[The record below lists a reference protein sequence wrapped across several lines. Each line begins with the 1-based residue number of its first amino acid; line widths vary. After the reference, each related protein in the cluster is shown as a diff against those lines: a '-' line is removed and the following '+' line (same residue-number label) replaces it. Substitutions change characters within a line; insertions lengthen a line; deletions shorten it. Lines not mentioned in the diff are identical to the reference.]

1 MSAGPL
7 PVRGDLRALDADA
20 LAALANRGLVKR
32 AGREVEREPPALSA
46 DGSAIVAEFSDGIR
60 ATLPE
65 GGLEQGRC
73 TCGATGVCRHLIGLI
88 LAYQIAAAVPTD
100 SSAAA
105 ASSTAG
111 STVGSAAVSASAGP
125 AAPPAPACAAA
136 SASAGS
142 ATSGDDAVIAA
153 SAGAPAAASAATGS
167 SASAS
172 GTAAISADAGRA
184 GEELSGS
191 PTGFSSGPARIPG
204 ATPGPV
210 SAPERAA
217 WSPGVFTDAEVTT
230 RIGARLVTAA
240 RRAERAGYTARI
252 RRGPVPVV
260 ELSAATVRF
269 LVPNDLGY
277 VHTDAR
283 AGVRDDV
290 IALAVWAFRAADEQH
305 PDDADCVIDVGGSGA
320 GTTAGSG
327 LEALVEFAAEVLR
340 GGAVHSGAGLAAT
353 AAGHLR
359 ALERAGLRWPF
370 DAATELVGQLTAYR
384 DRSARYSPELL
395 ADLLAEL
402 FARHRAAVA
411 DGGAAA
417 RARVLGSEEA
427 AETPLRRVRLDGL
440 GARVTAID
448 DERRIE
454 IFHGQPASGVVLVSH
469 RQWTTTDDGPALA
482 RRRIAG
488 TTIAAVAAGTLVT
501 ESAVRSASR
510 AVRLST
516 SRVAK
521 SSVTASNGAWDALPD
536 GLLVRDYARL
546 ATDLDAM
553 PPRPVRARVRAEL
566 VRVLVIAEVGAAH
579 YSPGAQ
585 RLTVEIR
592 DEHGNQATVVATHA
606 AVTPGRLDA
615 VAAALDGRRG
625 KPRYVAG
632 SVHRS
637 GGRVVIDPYAIAA
650 DGPPVIPDLA
660 AADAFPATPTG
671 LAFAVTTATGAQEP
685 GNATAAPESSGGS
698 PESSDG
704 STESSDPSAV
714 SGVPDP
720 SGVSGVSDLSGVS
733 GVSDSSAVSAAT
745 GGFGVTVADGPSGA
759 IAGSRPP
766 EVAGASGSV
775 DDRSKP
781 QAGEPGVPAGVEVW
795 DGAEGTDVLAA
806 AVAAARDVLAEV
818 AHSGLAHLPS
828 AYADRLRNARN
839 ALARVGLHRVAS
851 ALDQVTARLSPDPG
865 IDAANAWADAYL
877 RVSLAAD
884 LL

>member
-1 MSAGPL
+1 MSAGTL
-7 PVRGDLRALDADA
+7 PVRADLRALDADA

-32 AGREVEREPPALSA
+32 ASREVEREPPRLSA
-46 DGSAIVAEFSDGIR
+46 DGPVIVAEFSDGVR
-60 ATLPE
+60 AALPV
-65 GGLEQGRC
+65 GGLDQGRC
-73 TCGATGVCRHLIGLI
+73 SCGATGVCRHLIGLI
-88 LAYQIAAAVPTD
+88 LAYQAASAAYSTVAAAPGSAAASTVPSAPPSALAAPSAAGATSVSAGPPVSSSAGPSVSSSSVSPVLSAAVPPMLSSAVPPGS

-105 ASSTAG
+105 MPSVSLAASPAVSPEAAHQVDAEPSGVSPGLLAGQTVAPAG
-111 STVGSAAVSASAGP
+111 SSVP
-125 AAPPAPACAAA
+125 
-136 SASAGS
+136 
-142 ATSGDDAVIAA
+142 
-153 SAGAPAAASAATGS
+153 
-167 SASAS
+167 
-172 GTAAISADAGRA
+172 
-184 GEELSGS
+184 
-191 PTGFSSGPARIPG
+191 SGP
-204 ATPGPV
+204 V
-210 SAPERAA
+210 ERTA
-217 WSPGVFTDAEVTT
+217 WSPGVFTDEDLTA
-230 RIGARLVTAA
+230 RIGARLVAAA
-240 RRAERAGYTARI
+240 RRAERAGYTARV

-260 ELSAATVRF
+260 ELPAATVRF

-290 IALAVWAFRAADEQH
+290 IALAVWAFRAADGQQ
-305 PDDADCVIDVGGSGA
+305 PDAADCVIDVGGSGIGA
-320 GTTAGSG
+320 AAGSG
-327 LEALVEFAAEVLR
+327 LEGLVEFAAEVLR

-353 AAGHLR
+353 AAGHLT
-359 ALERAGLRWPF
+359 ALERAGLRWPL

-395 ADLLAEL
+395 ADLLAEV
-402 FARHRAAVA
+402 FARHRAATA

-469 RQWTTTDDGPALA
+469 RQWTTPDDGPTLA

-488 TTIAAVAAGTLVT
+488 TTVAAVAAGTLVT

-510 AVRLST
+510 TVRLSA

-521 SSVTASNGAWDALPD
+521 STVTASNGAWDGLPD

-546 ATDLDAM
+546 AADLDAM

-566 VRVLVIAEVGAAH
+566 VRVLAIDEVGPAH

-592 DEHGNQATVVATHA
+592 DIHGNPATVVATHA

-660 AADAFPATPTG
+660 APDAFAASTAAAAFTTPDATDAGMPAAAPATP
-671 LAFAVTTATGAQEP
+671 VSEATPA
-685 GNATAAPESSGGS
+685 
-698 PESSDG
+698 
-704 STESSDPSAV
+704 
-714 SGVPDP
+714 
-720 SGVSGVSDLSGVS
+720 
-733 GVSDSSAVSAAT
+733 SSA
-745 GGFGVTVADGPSGA
+745 GPSG
-759 IAGSRPP
+759 S
-766 EVAGASGSV
+766 GAS
-775 DDRSKP
+775 P
-781 QAGEPGVPAGVEVW
+781 EPAASPGPSGPSGDQGPVVEDVGAPAGVEVW
-795 DGAEGTDVLAA
+795 DSDEGTDVLAA
-806 AVAAARDVLAEV
+806 AVTAARDVLAEA
-818 AHSGLAHLPS
+818 AHSGLAHLPP
-828 AYADRLRNARN
+828 AYPDRLRNARSL
-839 ALARVGLHRVAS
+839 LARVGLHRVAS
-851 ALDQVTARLSPDPG
+851 ALDEVSARLSPDPG

-877 RVSLAAD
+877 RVTLAAD